1 MKRIALLGY
10 PLSHSLSPIMQ
21 QAALDLAK
29 LDWSYEA
36 LPTRPEALE
45 DRIAS
50 MRKGGWLGANVTIPL
65 KELVLSL
72 LDGLESE
79 AQQVGAVNTIVN
91 ERGRWIG
98 HNTDVSGFLSDL
110 AAHWDASDGGTA
122 WILGAGGAARAV
134 AVGLAGLGLELNLIA
149 RSIERGRA
157 LASDVERSTGAQIAV
172 HPWQTDSYKQAAGTC
187 DLLVNATPLGM
198 APSQDATP
206 WPSGIPLPA
215 KGLVYDLICQAC
227 ETRLVKDARLTGLRA
242 VSGEGML
249 LEQGALAFERW
260 TGVPAPRGHM
270 RTALHHA
277 LEHRHA

>member
-45 DRIAS
+45 DRITS

-65 KELVLSL
+65 KELVLPL
-72 LDGLESE
+72 LDRLESE

-91 ERGRWIG
+91 ERGRWVG
-98 HNTDVSGFLSDL
+98 QNTDVSGFLSDL

-149 RSIERGRA
+149 RSIERGP
-157 LASDVERSTGAQIAV
+157 ASHG
-172 HPWQTDSYKQAAGTC
+172 PP
-187 DLLVNATPLGM
+187 NTPL
-198 APSQDATP
+198 P
-206 WPSGIPLPA
+206 
-215 KGLVYDLICQAC
+215 
-227 ETRLVKDARLTGLRA
+227 
-242 VSGEGML
+242 
-249 LEQGALAFERW
+249 
-260 TGVPAPRGHM
+260 
-270 RTALHHA
+270 
-277 LEHRHA
+277 